1 MKRHQKA
8 LLTVAMLLLGCS
20 VRYLA
25 GYDPVVD
32 SNARHLQ
39 VKLDA
44 LFEELSRT
52 AGTPEGAYEVYAA
65 TYDGLRADISGLQHD
80 AASQPRNQLTQ
91 TSLTLL
97 DDNLRQLEAAHRE
110 GLSPAEVPVLRKL
123 FDTQIRMIVELET
136 AKKRESASGG
146 SR

>member
-1 MKRHQKA
+1 MKRYQKA
-8 LLTVAMLLLGCS
+8 LLIVAMLLVGGS
-20 VRYLA
+20 VRYIA

-32 SNARHLQ
+32 SNARRLQ

-52 AGTPEGAYEVYAA
+52 AGTPEGAYELYAPR
-65 TYDGLRADISGLQHD
+65 YDGMRADITGLQHD
-80 AASQPRNQLTQ
+80 AASQPHNQLTQ
-91 TSLTLL
+91 TSLSLI

-110 GLSPAEVPVLRKL
+110 GLSPTEVPVLRKL
-123 FDTQIRMIVELET
+123 FDTQLRMLVELET